1 MHVASKS
8 TVVRGG
14 ILTASMVE
22 GLAATLT
29 NSGVVNTF
37 QTDIP
42 IAAAAA
48 SGVNRVYIVA
58 AAPDDFPRP
67 VDLRQYRAG
76 WNVQLDRDS
85 GDFAEP
91 FETITRYNVGISNLD
106 NPTIPSGF
114 MVNLHR
120 GGTYT
125 VPAACFVEVAGIK
138 VPGNYIEVGNDS
150 KWQYTASRTNAVG
163 EVRFYNEA
171 TDELTFD
178 LWA

>member
-1 MHVASKS
+1 MHVAAKS
-8 TVVRGG
+8 TVVRGA

-22 GLAATLT
+22 GLAANLT

-37 QTDIP
+37 ATDIP
-42 IAAAAA
+42 IAAAAV
-48 SGVNRVYIVA
+48 SGVKRVYIVA

-76 WNVQLDRDS
+76 WYTQLDRDES
-85 GDFAEP
+85 DFAEP

-114 MVNLHR
+114 MVNLHK

-125 VPAACFVEVAGIK
+125 VPAACFVESAGIK
-138 VPGNYIEVGNDS
+138 VPGNPIEVGNDA
-150 KWQYTASRTNAVG
+150 KWQYATVAANAVG
-163 EVRFYNEA
+163 EVRFYDEA
-171 TDELTFD
+171 NDLLTFD
-178 LWA
+178 LYA